1 MKKSA
6 KTTDQSDV
14 ELIAMLV
21 ARQLQLDHA
30 IDASPTLND
39 YSVITKERAYGPDT
53 ELHVGV
59 DLGRGVRAEVV
70 ESLGHDGNRDF
81 NVLLQS
87 AKDIS
92 ETTADLLTEASSIR
106 AMLSEVKSATKREI
120 AKANRR
126 NLPYAL
132 TSAEL
137 LPVQT
142 SSRDNYCVRVEHTA
156 FGSSLRLE
164 QFAFTAHC
172 AEDAIRAF
180 AEVREQQEGRA
191 AGRAELDR
199 IGASG
204 KIDAVVSGALDQ
216 AGFNFAEILAKFRDQ
231 DVVDLKAADGRNF
244 CLYLKEGSIFSN
256 LTLADGVHWNEDKIT
271 FDKAPEAFESFSTG
285 NPLRDLYD
293 HPLFG
298 IGLVAHS
305 IYGAAGG
312 YGSVSCNASRLAFDA
327 DSGRRWSV

>member
-6 KTTDQSDV
+6 KATDQSDV

-21 ARQLQLDHA
+21 ARQLRLDHA
-30 IDASPTLND
+30 IDASLTLHD
-39 YSVITKERAYGPDT
+39 YSVITKECAYGPDT
-53 ELHVGV
+53 ELHVGIN
-59 DLGRGVRAEVV
+59 LGRGVRAEVV
-70 ESLGHDGNRDF
+70 ESLGPDGYRDF

-87 AKDIS
+87 ATDIS
-92 ETTADLLTEASSIR
+92 ETVADLLTEASSIR
-106 AMLSEVKSATKREI
+106 GMLSEIKSATKREI

-126 NLPYAL
+126 NLPYVL

-137 LPVQT
+137 LPVQAG
-142 SSRDNYCVRVEHTA
+142 SQDGYCVRVEHTA
-156 FGSSLRLE
+156 FGRSLRLE

-172 AEDAIRAF
+172 AEDAFRAF

-191 AGRAELDR
+191 AERAALDR

-204 KIDAVVSGALDQ
+204 KIDAVVSVALDL
-216 AGFNFAEILAKFRDQ
+216 AGFNFADILAKFRDQ

-271 FDKAPEAFESFSTG
+271 FDKAPEAFDSFSAG

-293 HPLFG
+293 HPLFNSD
-298 IGLVAHS
+298 LVARS
-305 IYGAAGG
+305 IYGAAGDR
-312 YGSVSCNASRLAFDA
+312 GSVSCNASRLAFDE
-327 DSGRRWSV
+327 DSGRRWLV